1 MKKLLVSLIALCLAF
16 SVNANDYKY
25 LSFELA
31 DGSVQ
36 SLSVTDLTLTFSN
49 GNLVSSDGT
58 TIPLANL
65 TKMFFSETSGIAT
78 LPFTTG
84 TGKVEVYNPSGSK
97 VGVFGNMQEA
107 KSKLPKGIYIIKDE
121 QGNKQKTAIQ

>member
-1 MKKLLVSLIALCLAF
+1 MKKLLVSLITLCFAF
-16 SVNANDYKY
+16 TVNANDYKY

-58 TIPLANL
+58 IIPLANL
-65 TKMFFSETSGIAT
+65 TKMFFSETSGITT
-78 LPFTTG
+78 LPLTTSSD
-84 TGKVEVYNPSGSK
+84 KVEVFK
-97 VGVFGNMQEA
+97 
-107 KSKLPKGIYIIKDE
+107 
-121 QGNKQKTAIQ
+121 

>member
-1 MKKLLVSLIALCLAF
+1 MKKLLGSLIALCLSF

-78 LPFTTG
+78 LPVTIK
-84 TGKVEVYNPSGSK
+84 TGKVEIYNPSGSK

-107 KSKLPKGIYIIKDE
+107 KAKLPKGIYIIKDE
-121 QGNKQKTAIQ
+121 QGNKHKTAIQ